1 MDSNN
6 DGVLNGVA
14 ANTVGSAQVLSSP
27 WAPTSLSIAS
37 LTAAEAFTSVIAN
50 AGASP
55 RDEVDTFIIST
66 VESLGKEGAIITN
79 QDSTGLSNDGY
90 GTL

>member
-1 MDSNN
+1 MDSNK
-6 DGVLNGVA
+6 DGVLNGAA
-14 ANTVGSAQVLSSP
+14 ANTVGSAEVLSSP
-27 WAPTSLSIAS
+27 WYSTSLSMAS
-37 LTAAEAFTSVIAN
+37 LTAAEAYSYVVAN

-55 RDEVDTFIIST
+55 RDEVDTYVVST
-66 VESLGKEGAIITN
+66 VESLGTEGAIITN